1 MYKVYINDRPFRMIS
16 VPELSQ
22 IDRSDPTHLVARYSG
37 KAKTLLNY
45 IDTLE
50 KGSPNVQSITL
61 YSNDMEQLW
70 ADFRGH
76 YKLIRA
82 AGGLVRN
89 EQDEILFIFRLQ
101 TWDLPKGKIE
111 ARENREEAAIREVI
125 EETGVRDLTLR
136 ERITITYHTYRNRK
150 DKRVLKQTFWY
161 KMSAP
166 KQALV
171 PQTEESIEEAVW
183 MLPEAFF
190 AEVRTVYHNIVD
202 VIRIE
207 EAME

>member
-22 IDRSDPTHLVARYSG
+22 IDRSDPNHLVTRYSG

-50 KGSPNVQSITL
+50 KGSPNVQAITL

-70 ADFRGH
+70 ADFRDH

-89 EQDEILFIFRLQ
+89 EFEEILFIFRLQ
-101 TWDLPKGKIE
+101 TWDLPKGKME
-111 ARENREEAAIREVI
+111 PKEEKDAAALREVT
-125 EETGVRDLTLR
+125 EETGVQDLELLD
-136 ERITITYHTYRNRK
+136 RITITYHTYRNRK

-161 KMSAP
+161 KMRAP
-166 KQALV
+166 KQELV
-171 PQTEESIEEAVW
+171 PQTEESIETAVW
-183 MLPEAFF
+183 MPLEEFF
-190 AEVRTVYHNIVD
+190 AEERVVYNNILD
-202 VIRIE
+202 VLRAE
-207 EAME
+207 GS

>member
-1 MYKVYINDRPFRMIS
+1 MYKVYINDRPLRMIS

-22 IDRSDPTHLVARYSG
+22 IDRSDPNHLVARYSG

-50 KGSPNVQSITL
+50 KGSPNVRGVTL

-89 EQDEILFIFRLQ
+89 ERDEILFIYRLDS
-101 TWDLPKGKIE
+101 WDLPKGKME
-111 ARENREEAAIREVI
+111 SGEEKEAAALREVI
-125 EETGVRDLTLR
+125 EETGVADLKLGD
-136 ERITITYHTYRNRK
+136 RILITYHTYRDRKNR
-150 DKRVLKQTFWY
+150 RVLKQTFWY
-161 KMSAP
+161 RMRAP
-166 KQALV
+166 KQELV
-171 PQTEESIEEAVW
+171 PETEEAIEQAVW
-183 MLPEAFF
+183 MNSTAFF
-190 AEVRTVYHNIVD
+190 AEARTVYGNILD
-202 VIRIE
+202 VLRVE
-207 EAME
+207 EMGA